1 VTLTTL
7 ALAQSPEIEALDQA
21 LDQGDALELE
31 PLRLV
36 YQQLGGTKVVAP
48 EKGKVADLLRHRRE
62 LANTLLTDIWA
73 RVQTYEALRAG
84 LPCVDSSPAC
94 VASLAA
100 LVQGAEDEAALVRRL
115 TERLQ
120 ASEELRSELPCL
132 DSGPACLTTLATLAI
147 AQSREIAAIDHQLV
161 LTGDRISTAQAQAW
175 TLYLQLEPLRLVQNL
190 LGGGDVAANR
200 LAIAG
205 LELQAA
211 DLVRRREEVA
221 EAITEEV
228 IDQVLTYE
236 ALDRQL
242 KRLEG
247 QLEAQ
252 RQRQAVMEIRYRT
265 GQGSTDEMLHLWQ
278 QTEALADQIEAVQIE
293 QQQVV
298 RSLEVLCGATA
309 DEAGA
314 AVSGLGGSDRPGE
327 PLAHP

>member
-1 VTLTTL
+1 LSWFLDSRLPQVFAINLSIENFL
-7 ALAQSPEIEALDQA
+7 VSGSYCQSNKEGVFVKSLSCIAS
-21 LDQGDALELE
+21 GI
-31 PLRLV
+31 
-36 YQQLGGTKVVAP
+36 
-48 EKGKVADLLRHRRE
+48 LL
-62 LANTLLTDIWA
+62 NPNSG
-73 RVQTYEALRAG
+73 YESLRAG
-84 LPCVDSSPAC
+84 LPCVDSSPDC
-94 VASLAA
+94 VASLTA
-100 LVQGAEDEAALVRRL
+100 LVAGAEDEAALVQQL

-120 ASEELRSELPCL
+120 AYEALQSELPCL

-147 AQSREIAAIDHQLV
+147 AQSREIAAIDQQLV
-161 LTGDRISTAQAQAW
+161 LTGDRITTAQAQAW
-175 TLYLQLEPLRLVQNL
+175 TAYLQLEPLRLVQNL

-221 EAITEEV
+221 EAITEAV
-228 IDQVLTYE
+228 IDQVLLYE

-252 RQRQAVMEIRYRT
+252 RQRQAVYEIRYRT
-265 GQGSTDEMLHLWQ
+265 GQGSTDEMLRLWQ

-298 RSLEVLCGATA
+298 RSLEVLCGTTA
-309 DEAGA
+309 DDTGA
-314 AVSGLGGSDRPGE
+314 AAVGADSRDSPGE